1 MILIILA
8 MLFSVPLFDVTSYI
22 NPPSSY
28 EIGLNM
34 LAAFPEGSP
43 GFNLIMQSY
52 VEEELTA
59 LRSAE

>member
-43 GFNLIMQSY
+43 EFDIVMQSY
-52 VEEELTA
+52 IGEEL
-59 LRSAE
+59 